1 MQGLDSCLALLHV
14 GWRAGDVPALSPL
27 LTPKAEALPL
37 THVEKPGGG
46 TILATERG
54 KEVPPMR
61 PFRPA
66 FFVCVFAALAA
77 LGQAGCCH
85 WWHHRHCCYPPD
97 AARLSPR

>member
-1 MQGLDSCLALLHV
+1 
-14 GWRAGDVPALSPL
+14 
-27 LTPKAEALPL
+27 
-37 THVEKPGGG
+37 
-46 TILATERG
+46 
-54 KEVPPMR
+54 MR

-66 FFVCVFAALAA
+66 VFVCVFVALAA